1 MWKNIAR
8 LCTFTVLII
17 GLGAGHSGCY
27 WTRSEQGSSSSSSA
41 SQEEQRE
48 RDEKTRDEVAKA
60 TERMKPA
67 IESAGRKLGEA
78 TEKAAE
84 QARAAAQGVQEGW
97 QRGAH
102 APLDLNSAT
111 ERELTELPGISAP
124 GARKIIHAR
133 PYTDKRELVTRS
145 ILPRSAYTKI
155 EDQVTVK

>member
-1 MWKNIAR
+1 MLKTISH
-8 LCTFTVLII
+8 LCLASALAVA
-17 GLGAGHSGCY
+17 LGAGLSGCY
-27 WTRSEQGSSSSSSA
+27 WTRSDRDSSA
-41 SQEEQRE
+41 SQEQDQQRE
-48 RDEKTRDEVAKA
+48 RDETTRDEVARA

-67 IESAGRKLGEA
+67 IESAGRTLGEA

-84 QARAAAQGVQEGW
+84 EARAAAQGVQEGW

-124 GARKIIHAR
+124 EARKIIHSR
-133 PYTDKRELVTRS
+133 PYTDKRELLTRGV
-145 ILPRSAYTKI
+145 LPRSGYTKI

>member
-1 MWKNIAR
+1 MRKNISY
-8 LCTFTVLII
+8 LCSFVALAV
-17 GLGAGHSGCY
+17 GLGSVLSGCY
-27 WTRSEQGSSSSSSA
+27 WTRSDQGSST

-67 IESAGRKLGEA
+67 IETAGRKLGEA

-84 QARAAAQGVQEGW
+84 EARAAAQGVQEGW

-124 GARKIIHAR
+124 EARKIIHSR
-133 PYTDKRELVTRS
+133 PYTDKRELLTRGV
-145 ILPRSAYTKI
+145 LPRSAYTRI
-155 EDQVTVK
+155 EDQVTAK

>member
-1 MWKNIAR
+1 MRKNILQ
-8 LCTFTVLII
+8 LCAFTALVI
-17 GLGAGHSGCY
+17 GLGTGMSSCY
-27 WTRSEQGSSSSSSA
+27 WTRSDQGSSA
-41 SQEEQRE
+41 SQDEQRQ

-84 QARAAAQGVQEGW
+84 EAHAAAQGVAEGW
-97 QRGAH
+97 QRGGH

-111 ERELTELPGISAP
+111 ERELTELPGISGP
-124 GARKIIHAR
+124 EARKIIRSR

-145 ILPRSAYTKI
+145 VLPRSAYTRI
-155 EDQVTVK
+155 EDQVTAK